1 MSFKI
6 CSSKSSDKIMN
17 KIFILSG
24 IVTLGILLIILGYIL
39 VKGLPVVNLE
49 FLLGSPIDS
58 GKSGGILPMIISSV
72 YVTLIAAVIET
83 PLGVA
88 DAVYMVEYA
97 GESKIVNLIRFGAE
111 TLSSIPS
118 IVFGLFGLAFF
129 VVFLN
134 LGWSILSGGLVLA
147 IMAVPTVFQV
157 SEVAIA
163 SVPDTYRQA
172 SLGLGATKWQTIANV
187 VIPASI
193 PGIVT
198 GVILAM
204 TRAIS
209 EAAAVMYAVGSA
221 LSVPISIFDPGRPL
235 PLHLYILATE
245 GISMDN
251 AFGTAAVLV
260 IIVLILTFATNY
272 LVNRYQEKM
281 MGKF

>member
-72 YVTLIAAVIET
+72 YVTLIAAVIAT
-83 PLGVA
+83 PLGVGA
-88 DAVYMVEYA
+88 AVYMVEYA

>member
-39 VKGLPVVNLE
+39 IKGLPVVNLE

-72 YVTLIAAVIET
+72 YVTLIAAVIAT
-83 PLGVA
+83 PLGVGA
-88 DAVYMVEYA
+88 AVYMVEYA

-163 SVPDTYRQA
+163 SVPNTYRQA